1 MVYVHLAQGFEEV
14 EALTCVDLLRRVDIE
29 AYMVSM
35 TGEEI
40 VKSVRGIGILTD
52 LLFEE
57 ADYDK
62 CDMIILPGGMPGAK
76 NLEEHSELVEQIVRF
91 AETGKWIAA
100 ICAAPMVLGHN
111 RILEGKNATIFPGM
125 ENHLIGANC
134 SQDRVVID
142 GNVITSKGPGT
153 AMEFALA
160 IVGVLKG
167 KETADK
173 LRKNL
178 VL

>member
-1 MVYVHLAQGFEEV
+1 MVYIHLAQGFEEV
-14 EALTCVDLLRRVDIE
+14 EALTCVDLLRRVGIE
-29 AYMVSM
+29 TYMVSM

-40 VKSVRGIGILTD
+40 VKSVRGVGIQSD

-57 ADYDK
+57 ADYNS
-62 CDMIILPGGMPGAK
+62 CDMIVLPGGMPGAK
-76 NLEEHSELVEQIVRF
+76 NLGDHCELVQQIVRF

-100 ICAAPMVLGHN
+100 ICAAPMVFGHN
-111 RILEGKNATIFPGM
+111 RLLEGKKATIFPGM
-125 ENHLIGANC
+125 EEHLIGAKC
-134 SQDRVVID
+134 SNDRVVID

-167 KETADK
+167 TEASDK
-173 LRKNL
+173 LRNDL